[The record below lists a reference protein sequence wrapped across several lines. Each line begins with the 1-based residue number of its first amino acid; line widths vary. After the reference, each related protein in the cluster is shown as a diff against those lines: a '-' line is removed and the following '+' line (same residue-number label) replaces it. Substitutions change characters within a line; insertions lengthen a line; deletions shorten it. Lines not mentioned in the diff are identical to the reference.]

1 MPFIST
7 ETENQ
12 TERKHGD
19 NKEVVFVVGG
29 GVKIENIYLQSRTL
43 KAHLHYEK
51 GGTDRIKIGTGTTK
65 KSPFTQ

>member
-29 GVKIENIYLQSRTL
+29 GVKIE
-43 KAHLHYEK
+43 
-51 GGTDRIKIGTGTTK
+51 K
-65 KSPFTQ
+65 KSICKAEH